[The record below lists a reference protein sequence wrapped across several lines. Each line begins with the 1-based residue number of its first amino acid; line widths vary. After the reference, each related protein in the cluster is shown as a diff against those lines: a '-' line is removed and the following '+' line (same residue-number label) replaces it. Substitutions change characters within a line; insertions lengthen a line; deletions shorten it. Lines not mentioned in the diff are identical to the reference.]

1 MRCVWVEAYE
11 RAASQ
16 GRAADLRLL
25 HLPIDHR
32 RWGESSWLNYW
43 QGRDEDVVDC
53 ARPAILAMTVHVPHH
68 QPALGG
74 S

>member
-1 MRCVWVEAYE
+1 MRCAIRGFLDGLLTTRPPVPAHPRLGPRLAYE

-25 HLPIDHR
+25 HRPADHR

-43 QGRDEDVVDC
+43 QGRDEG
-53 ARPAILAMTVHVPHH
+53 LW
-68 QPALGG
+68 G